1 MRRKGRETG
10 IATPNPMSDN
20 RNIAAAIEA
29 CYDAAFEFRQW
40 PAALQML
47 AHSLG
52 ATSCVIRTCDPT
64 HPFRSDQRSP
74 TALRPDSTEHAEFAA
89 LWIER
94 IEGAPDPHERR
105 PRKRLAKLTDSF
117 VVEDEITTRDERE
130 VLPYYQEIA
139 RPGDREWWAAI
150 DFMVKDRRWM
160 LSMFRDAHKGPFYRN
175 EAEDFLAIV
184 PSMVRIISAAERVW
198 ETAVEPNLAILDRMG
213 SAALLLNCRGRVT
226 RYNKHAE
233 ALLGTGL
240 VIHGGRLRAAD
251 RPSDS
256 RLQKLIAGVVSQCGD
271 LSDGE
276 PVLIAREGS
285 PWLLAEAIPMTSF
298 VHDLFNGGDAL
309 LYFTDLVAEPALP
322 KQLIRH
328 AFQLTAAETRLA
340 CRLADG
346 RGIGAASSA
355 LGIGRETARTQ
366 LRAIF
371 SKTSTGSQAELAKL
385 LSRYQGSST
394 H

>member
-1 MRRKGRETG
+1 M
-10 IATPNPMSDN
+10 
-20 RNIAAAIEA
+20 
-29 CYDAAFEFRQW
+29 
-40 PAALQML
+40 
-47 AHSLG
+47 
-52 ATSCVIRTCDPT
+52 
-64 HPFRSDQRSP
+64 
-74 TALRPDSTEHAEFAA
+74 
-89 LWIER
+89 
-94 IEGAPDPHERR
+94 
-105 PRKRLAKLTDSF
+105 
-117 VVEDEITTRDERE
+117 
-130 VLPYYQEIA
+130 
-139 RPGDREWWAAI
+139 
-150 DFMVKDRRWM
+150 
-160 LSMFRDAHKGPFYRN
+160 
-175 EAEDFLAIV
+175 
-184 PSMVRIISAAERVW
+184 
-198 ETAVEPNLAILDRMG
+198 
-213 SAALLLNCRGRVT
+213 
-226 RYNKHAE
+226 
-233 ALLGTGL
+233 
-240 VIHGGRLRAAD
+240 
-251 RPSDS
+251 
-256 RLQKLIAGVVSQCGD
+256 
-271 LSDGE
+271 
-276 PVLIAREGS
+276 IAREGS

>member
-1 MRRKGRETG
+1 
-10 IATPNPMSDN
+10 MSDN

-52 ATSCVIRTCDPT
+52 ATSCVIRTCNPT

-184 PSMVRIISAAERVW
+184 PSMVRIISAAEKVW
-198 ETAVEPNLAILDRMG
+198 ETPVSIRYVSSGAGGQTIFGFCNGAC
-213 SAALLLNCRGRVT
+213 LNPSGVRLVPSGRRG
-226 RYNKHAE
+226 E
-233 ALLGTGL
+233 
-240 VIHGGRLRAAD
+240 
-251 RPSDS
+251 
-256 RLQKLIAGVVSQCGD
+256 Q
-271 LSDGE
+271 
-276 PVLIAREGS
+276 
-285 PWLLAEAIPMTSF
+285 
-298 VHDLFNGGDAL
+298 
-309 LYFTDLVAEPALP
+309 
-322 KQLIRH
+322 
-328 AFQLTAAETRLA
+328 
-340 CRLADG
+340 
-346 RGIGAASSA
+346 
-355 LGIGRETARTQ
+355 
-366 LRAIF
+366 
-371 SKTSTGSQAELAKL
+371 KTSRPL
-385 LSRYQGSST
+385 L